1 MGGGETKT
9 TDEVRINEDLAR
21 SGRIANTGAQNL
33 FSQGTSGIY
42 QGGRLADQ
50 DANIRQAQE
59 EQLMLSGQGGDL
71 RRMVGQQQDAFGN
84 LLGAGDINN
93 DLTQRQIGDL
103 ADTVGEN
110 FNRVIMPSINQGATG
125 AGQFGSSRQG
135 VAQGIAAGD
144 AANAISRGATQAL
157 LGGQQTAL
165 QAQSMAP
172 SSIGLGLL
180 PSQVQQDVGNQ
191 RSNLAQSQLN
201 DDIQQFNA
209 PREAE
214 LQNLQQFNMLLGS
227 NPLMGESTNTRTE
240 ETSGGLGQSLFGA
253 AVTLGSAYLTG
264 GASLAVTGAGALSG
278 GTGNS
283 AVGRGAVGAMEG
295 GGFTG
300 L

>member
-21 SGRIANTGAQNL
+21 SGRTANRGAQNL

-157 LGGQQTAL
+157 LGGQQVAL
-165 QAQSMAP
+165 QAQSQAP

-180 PSQVQQDVGNQ
+180 PSQIQQDVGNQ
-191 RSNLAQSQLN
+191 RSNLAQEQRN
-201 DDIQQFNA
+201 DEIQQFNA
-209 PREAE
+209 PRDAE

-227 NPLMGESTNTRTE
+227 NPLMGESTNTNTQQ
-240 ETSGGLGQSLFGA
+240 TSGGLGQSLFGT

-264 GASLAVTGAGALSG
+264 GGSLALPSLF
-278 GTGNS
+278 
-283 AVGRGAVGAMEG
+283 G
-295 GGFTG
+295 GGGAPQEAMKTFGFGGQAPTAVSG
-300 L
+300 SF

>member
-1 MGGGETKT
+1 MSGGGSTKT
-9 TDEVRINEDLAR
+9 TNETKINEDLAD

-33 FSQGTSGIY
+33 YSKGTSGIY
-42 QGGRLADQ
+42 QGGRLAEQ
-50 DANIRQAQE
+50 DALIRQSQE
-59 EQLMLSGQGGDL
+59 EQLQFSGQGGGL
-71 RRMVGQQQDAFGN
+71 RNMVGQQQNAYSG

-93 DLTQRQIGDL
+93 SLTQRQIGDL

-165 QAQSMAP
+165 QAQSLAP

-191 RSNLAQSQLN
+191 RTDLAQNELN

-209 PREAE
+209 PRQAE
-214 LQNLQQFNMLLGS
+214 LQNLQQFNQLLGS
-227 NPLMGESTNTRTE
+227 NPLMGESTNIQTKK
-240 ETSGGLGQSLFGA
+240 TSGGLGQSLLGGA
-253 AVTLGSAYLTG
+253 ISLGSAYMG
-264 GASLAVTGAGALSG
+264 GGKLPFG
-278 GTGNS
+278 GTDSPAPIRTAQPMQKSGQ
-283 AVGRGAVGAMEG
+283 VGAFGNWMG
-295 GGFTG
+295 V
-300 L
+300 

>member
-9 TDEVRINEDLAR
+9 TDEVRINKDLAN
-21 SGRIANTGAQNL
+21 SGRTANIAAQNL
-33 FSQGTSGIY
+33 FNQGTSGIY
-42 QGGRLADQ
+42 QSSRLADQ
-50 DANIRQAQE
+50 DENIRQSQE
-59 EQLMLSGQGGDL
+59 EQLSLSGQGGDL
-71 RRMVGQQQDAFGN
+71 RRIVGQQQDAFGN

-93 DLTQRQIGDL
+93 ELTQRQIGDL
-103 ADTVGEN
+103 ADTVGQN

-144 AANAISRGATQAL
+144 AANAISQGATQAL

-191 RSNLAQSQLN
+191 RTNLSQNELN
-201 DDIQQFNA
+201 DEIQQFNS

-214 LQNLQQFNMLLGS
+214 LQNLVQFNKLLGS
-227 NPLMGESTNTRTE
+227 NPLMGESTNTNTQ
-240 ETSGGLGQSLFGA
+240 ETSGGFGQSLFGT

-264 GASLAVTGAGALSG
+264 GGSLALSNPFSG
-278 GTGNS
+278 GNAPQEAMKTFGFGGKAPT
-283 AVGRGAVGAMEG
+283 AVSGS
-295 GGFTG
+295 F
-300 L
+300 

>member
-1 MGGGETKT
+1 MSGGGSTTTETK
-9 TDEVRINEDLAR
+9 INENLAD
-21 SGRIANTGAQNL
+21 SGRMSNAGAQSL
-33 FSQGTSGIY
+33 YSQGTSGIY
-42 QGGRLADQ
+42 QGGRLAEQ
-50 DANIRQAQE
+50 DALIRQSQE
-59 EQLMLSGQGGDL
+59 EQLQLSGQGGDL
-71 RRMVGQQQDAFGN
+71 RNMVGQQQNAYSG

-93 DLTQRQIGDL
+93 SLTQRQIGDL

-165 QAQSMAP
+165 QAQSLAP

-191 RSNLAQSQLN
+191 RTDLAQNELN

-209 PREAE
+209 PRQAE
-214 LQNLQQFNMLLGS
+214 LQNLQQFNQLLGS
-227 NPLMGESTNTRTE
+227 NPLMGESTTTTSTE
-240 ETSGGLGQSLFGA
+240 SGGMGQALLGGA
-253 AVTLGSAYLTG
+253 ISLGSAYMGSVAPTG
-264 GASLAVTGAGALSG
+264 TPAPIRTAQPMQKSG
-278 GTGNS
+278 Q
-283 AVGRGAVGAMEG
+283 VGAFGNWMG
-295 GGFTG
+295 V
-300 L
+300 